1 MTIEVPVLRLGL
13 AGYTDT
19 QHKAA
24 AEVAAAASTAR
35 ASWELGAFADAD
47 AWWLEGSRT
56 VLMANEHLRVQPAVP
71 SGRSV
76 QLALADV
83 DRPVAFSQPITAP
96 GFKPAVTF
104 NLGDR
109 AAGVAVLNQFAGW
122 LQTMLSQ
129 FALASSIAE
138 QQPSLNSGSWEVLRD
153 ATLLAVVDLKLG
165 AAVRP
170 GVTAKDF
177 SEASW
182 CIRDHGGVSIPP
194 NYPRAS
200 VSQVM
205 WQYAQRTGRNLLP
218 PHYRNQPLFFRR
230 PPRLPQRQLKDAH
243 LLVMR
248 ELVSHP
254 GMNFS
259 GLQQASGMGEEALAR
274 VLSTLYVVG
283 SITSNPKRA
292 TAAGGRTPAAR
303 DAFAQEQNPYF
314 SVMDSS
320 PRPPGLPSLPPNDLT
335 APLPLMP
342 DRS

>member
-1 MTIEVPVLRLGL
+1 MTNEVPVLRLGL
-13 AGYTDT
+13 AGYTEA
-19 QHKAA
+19 QQKAA
-24 AEVAAAASTAR
+24 ADVAAAASSVRAR
-35 ASWELGAFADAD
+35 WELGAFADAD

-56 VLMANEHLRVQPAVP
+56 LLMANEHLRVQPAVP

-76 QLALADV
+76 QLALSDV

-104 NLGDR
+104 NLMDK
-109 AAGVAVLNQFAGW
+109 AASVAVLNQFAGW

-153 ATLLAVVDLKLG
+153 SHLLAVVDLKLG
-165 AAVRP
+165 AAVMP
-170 GVTAKDF
+170 GVTSKDF
-177 SEASW
+177 VDASW

-205 WQYAQRTGRNLLP
+205 WQYAQRSQRDLLP
-218 PHYRNQPLFFRR
+218 PHYRSQALFFRR
-230 PPRLPQRQLKDAH
+230 PPRLPQRQMKDAH

-254 GMNFS
+254 GMNFN
-259 GLQQASGMGEEALAR
+259 GLQHATGLGDEPLAR
-274 VLSTLYVVG
+274 VLSALYVVG

-292 TAAGGRTPAAR
+292 VATAGRGAR
-303 DAFAQEQNPYF
+303 DSVLPEQGAYF
-314 SVMDSS
+314 SVMDST
-320 PRPPGLPSLPPNDLT
+320 PRASELPVRPYNDLT

-342 DRS
+342 DPS